1 MSMDARDEAKRAVG
15 EAAAALVQDGMTV
28 GLGTGT
34 TIAHFLPALAR
45 RTPKIRCVATSPTT
59 ERAAREL
66 GLSLEPFDGRG
77 VERIDLA
84 VDGADQV
91 GPDLWVVKGGGG
103 AHTREK
109 VVAAAAER
117 FVVIVDWTKVVPA
130 VIAPVPLELLPFGLA
145 ATIRLLTAIGPVRR
159 RDAATTPDGNVLADF
174 DGEVGDP
181 ATLSSA
187 LDAIPGVIGHGLFPP
202 DLIADVLVGRQDGR
216 VERLGG

>member
-1 MSMDARDEAKRAVG
+1 M
-15 EAAAALVQDGMTV
+15 
-28 GLGTGT
+28 
-34 TIAHFLPALAR
+34 
-45 RTPKIRCVATSPTT
+45 
-59 ERAAREL
+59 
-66 GLSLEPFDGRG
+66 
-77 VERIDLA
+77 
-84 VDGADQV
+84 

-117 FVVIVDWTKVVPA
+117 FVVIVDWTKIVPA
-130 VIAPVPLELLPFGLA
+130 VRAPVPLELLPFGLA

-159 RDAATTPDGNVLADF
+159 RDAAATPDGNVLAAF
-174 DGEVGDP
+174 DGQVGDP

-202 DLIADVLVGRQDGR
+202 DLVAEVLVGRQDGR